1 MGQTWVVFLAG
12 LAGSLHCAGMC
23 GGFACALGT
32 ARRGRLATLARHLEY
47 NLGRVSSYCFLGA
60 CVGGLG
66 YLLVGPGTD
75 PGWGLLAQR
84 ALALLAGLLMFIV
97 GLQYLGLLG
106 PAGPRLPALGWLA
119 DALRSLTRSQG
130 PGAPLALGA
139 LNGLLPCPLVYAL
152 LAYAAGSGDPW
163 SGVATMAVFGLGTF
177 PALLLVGGVGG
188 WLRGRLV
195 PPTPG
200 RKAAYSASG
209 DQRPSRVGWRHG
221 GVRIAGVLILVLGTI
236 TLVRGVL
243 PLGAHTH
250 APDLDPPQSPL
261 ECRVD
266 P

>member
-1 MGQTWVVFLAG
+1 MDQTWVIFLAG

-60 CVGGLG
+60 CAGGLG
-66 YLLVGPGTD
+66 FLLVGQGSDT
-75 PGWGLLAQR
+75 GWGPLAQR
-84 ALALLAGLLMFIV
+84 ALALIAGLLMFIV
-97 GLQYLGLLG
+97 GLQYLGLLR
-106 PAGPRLPALGWLA
+106 PAGPRPLALGWLA
-119 DALRSLTRSQG
+119 GGLRSLTRSQS

-152 LAYAAGSGDPW
+152 LAYAAGVGDPW
-163 SGVATMAVFGLGTF
+163 SGVATLAVFGLGTF
-177 PALLLVGGVGG
+177 PALLLMGGVGG
-188 WLRGRLV
+188 WLRA
-195 PPTPG
+195 PAPG
-200 RKAAYSASG
+200 SKAADRVSG
-209 DQRPSRVGWRHG
+209 GQRPPRMGWRHG
-221 GVRIAGVLILVLGTI
+221 GVRIAGWLILVLGTI
-236 TLVRGVL
+236 TLMRGVL

-250 APDLDPPQSPL
+250 APDLDPRPSPL